1 MIFNGIDHRDHI
13 VLIDGKAP
21 RKRQSGAVLVGQLKV
36 VAWREFVALD
46 HLPRRIWTRCR
57 LLRALPAQPAELREI
72 RMLRGDRR
80 QQYDLGTAWIGR
92 LAIFAKFQIVETPP
106 GKVDRAF
113 Q

>member
-1 MIFNGIDHRDHI
+1 MIFDGIDHREHV

-36 VAWREFVALD
+36 VAWRELVALD
-46 HLPRRIWTRCR
+46 HLPRRIGTRCR

-80 QQYDLGTAWIGR
+80 QQYDLGTTWIGR
-92 LAIFAKFQIVETPP
+92 LAIFAKLQIVKAAAGEI
-106 GKVDRAF
+106 DR
-113 Q
+113 